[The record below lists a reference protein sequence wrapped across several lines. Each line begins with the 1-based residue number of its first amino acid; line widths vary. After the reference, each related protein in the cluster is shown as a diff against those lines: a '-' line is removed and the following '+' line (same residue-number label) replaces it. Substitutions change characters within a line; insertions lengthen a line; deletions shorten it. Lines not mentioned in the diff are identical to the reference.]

1 MQIIIKNTNK
11 YLDVTENKLYD
22 VIGYINEFDFYQI
35 LDDTNNKNNIN
46 SKDCDLI
53 YNENEFISLGEAL
66 KLENNVIVNCILS
79 NVHTKFTIMNG
90 QLYSNNNLA
99 TNLYS
104 LKELSNGKYKA
115 INIWKEV
122 PISDTFDFYGNIK
135 MQCDDKTIYGFNT
148 LDMIG
153 EIYEIYSYDI
163 ELAKQLVKYA
173 KWFIETSI
181 ED

>member
-1 MQIIIKNTNK
+1 
-11 YLDVTENKLYD
+11 
-22 VIGYINEFDFYQI
+22 
-35 LDDTNNKNNIN
+35 
-46 SKDCDLI
+46 
-53 YNENEFISLGEAL
+53 
-66 KLENNVIVNCILS
+66 
-79 NVHTKFTIMNG
+79 MNG

-153 EIYEIYSYDI
+153 EIYEMYSYDI